1 MERTFS
7 DKRAYELPQQWSR
20 LVKKMKDWVQSPT
33 DNPIKIATLQ
43 GPRVSGKS
51 MKLPRF
57 LHQALLPDTGS
68 GSGHAVIHVTS
79 ETERVFLEEAYDT
92 ALKQENHWG
101 RDMPEFPLQRISYA
115 DCIRLIGRNL
125 DSAAQQLSSTDTRGS
140 RGRASLHFN
149 HRTVFVVDVDA
160 DMSPEC
166 AHMLIGLLVWC
177 AEASKCAAPYG
188 PFDIAVIVMTSGSIH
203 PTLDEFLDKVVQKTA
218 SFEGVESFMVPRPA
232 DTKNHAE
239 AILAPKDIV
248 SRLRRDFDASTTAGR
263 LHLVIC
269 FPHCL
274 VDGEIRGLASSDVL
288 IAEGAGDCT
297 DFNRDVAFRKFPGHD
312 PRHRLVLVP
321 FGFKAPI
328 HVEGFDAVTVVTSAV
343 ACRCIVEWGSGHV
356 IQTYVELSQ
365 LEIWDQASV
374 RFRAA
379 EIPQDC
385 VALYKVQ
392 ESPPRFKQ
400 RPAVAAGSVKLPG
413 LMAAL
418 ATLQVGEPIVGLA
431 IRILSSDAV
440 PGLLIDRSTE
450 LGQMGI
456 LHKDTFHGAH
466 MRIPRCALSGRP
478 RQGFYALLPMFDHD
492 VNLAYFAALP
502 CQHQSAWAVKIQLA
516 CLLHVGLDRV
526 FGDIDAQKVIDNVSF
541 SEFYEQCHGYTTSLC
556 KEGTLWS
563 LLAIWKHAFAR
574 DPTIFTGQTKN
585 AISILGGHGQV
596 MIDQSVRVLDMIVK
610 TYLALDV
617 PPAAGFIVDEP
628 SSMTPAAIEELQWH
642 MMKCF
647 ASRSVAAAVPVDAPL
662 MDAANVQFVDYKS
675 AQKIRAWRG
684 IFAFVQFGYL
694 KSIEPAKVLFGVT
707 VRRLQTCEGVN
718 MANDWTYI
726 PKAIVARWLRE
737 TTDGGEPGD
746 LHEAI
751 QSRCAHGRY
760 LRLYRPT

>member
-7 DKRAYELPQQWSR
+7 EKKAYELPQQWSR
-20 LVKKMKDWVQSPT
+20 LVKKMEDWVQSPT
-33 DNPIKIATLQ
+33 DKPIKIATLQ

-68 GSGHAVIHVTS
+68 GSGHAVIHITS
-79 ETERVFLEEAYDT
+79 ETERVFLEEAYDA

-101 RDMPEFPLQRISYA
+101 RDVPEFPLQRMSYT
-115 DCIRLIGRNL
+115 DCIALVERNL

-140 RGRASLHFN
+140 SGRAYFHFN

-166 AHMLIGLLVWC
+166 AHMLTGLLVWC

-188 PFDIAVIVMTSGSIH
+188 PFEISVIVMTSGIIH
-203 PTLDEFLDKVVQKTA
+203 PTLSGFLDDVVEKTA

-232 DTKNHAE
+232 DMKNHAE
-239 AILAPKDIV
+239 AILAPKDIA

-269 FPHCL
+269 FPHCI

-297 DFNRDVAFRKFPGHD
+297 DFNREEWFRKFPD
-312 PRHRLVLVP
+312 YEPRHRLVVVP
-321 FGFKAPI
+321 CGFKAPI

-343 ACRCIVEWGSGHV
+343 ACRCIVDWGSGHV

-365 LEIWDQASV
+365 SEIWDQASL

-379 EIPQDC
+379 EIPQDRI
-385 VALYKVQ
+385 ALYKVQ
-392 ESPPRFKQ
+392 ESPPRFEQ

-418 ATLQVGEPIVGLA
+418 ATLQVGEPIVDLA
-431 IRILSSDAV
+431 LRLLSSDAV
-440 PGLLIDRSTE
+440 PGLLLDRSTE

-456 LHKDTFHGAH
+456 LHKDMIHGDD
-466 MRIPRCALSGRP
+466 MRILRCALSGKT
-478 RQGFYALLPMFDHD
+478 RQGFYCLLPSFDHD

-502 CQHQSAWAVKIQLA
+502 CQHRSAWAVKIQLA
-516 CLLHVGLDRV
+516 CLLHVGFDRV

-541 SEFYEQCHGYTTSLC
+541 GEFYERCHGYTTSLC

-596 MIDQSVRVLDMIVK
+596 MIDQSVRVLDMIAK
-610 TYLALDV
+610 TYFALDV
-617 PPAAGFIVDEP
+617 PYAANLIADEP
-628 SSMTPAAIEELQWH
+628 SSMTSAAIEELQWH

-675 AQKIRAWRG
+675 ARKIAAWRG

-694 KSIEPAKVLFGVT
+694 ESIEPGKVLFGVT
-707 VRRLQTCEGVN
+707 VRRFQTCEGVN

-737 TTDGGEPGD
+737 TSDGRPD
-746 LHEAI
+746 LHEAMG
-751 QSRCAHGRY
+751 SKCARGRY